1 MASNPADL
9 AAAYEARTAEYEE
22 RCRFR
27 TTTEMTSGTA
37 RNAPKGPHIHAKKA
51 IDRKTRKEF
60 KAWRCPIIVG
70 VMNCPSKVVTKI
82 QIIGATK
89 AALRVG
95 KVTRPIIKSVATITA
110 GPR

>member
-1 MASNPADL
+1 MASDPADL

-37 RNAPKGPHIHAKKA
+37 RNAPKGPHIDAKKA

-82 QIIGATK
+82 QIIGATN

-95 KVTRPIIKSVATITA
+95 RVTTTINLSLSQA
-110 GPR
+110 L